1 MTASRHGLIFT
12 SRTPSDRFGVNT
24 FNAGVSAGLDHRE
37 PKAGRNAGMA
47 PVVNRIPRAAEHFS
61 HSAGAT
67 KGGDDR
73 GCVHAP
79 KVSDILT
86 NRKHVFADR
95 VRSSYSAGMT
105 GAASMPPMK
114 RITRDAVAARL
125 RAVRAELGLTPSQLA
140 GRIGVGRTAYANWE
154 AVEPKKP
161 NMPSEEGLA
170 SLCDELPGLT
180 LDYLYMGALDTLPV
194 KLAIRLAARELG
206 MEPDGQEVD
215 MAAVMNRL
223 ARGRG

>member
-1 MTASRHGLIFT
+1 
-12 SRTPSDRFGVNT
+12 
-24 FNAGVSAGLDHRE
+24 
-37 PKAGRNAGMA
+37 MA